1 MRGIWRLV
9 AASKRVCI
17 STAASVLNSRR
28 TVPKIPDELSRKT
41 QVLSSSLLAFGE
53 LLAFGDIS
61 AVPIK
66 SKKKKERCQRI
77 WDIVVWKAWLLRV
90 NRKQNVICPHSGGW
104 GGDYSTAFVLTEY
117 SSRRCS
123 GPGTTLQD
131 DLRKTVQGLPKLKR
145 RRDRYTTSASSST
158 MLRNT
163 IAIGNVTVSSVGLF
177 GREQLSGQRFANTR
191 AKDTARS
198 WTSPLLY
205 NDTRRLLEASCIL

>member
-66 SKKKKERCQRI
+66 SKKKGTMSENLGHRRLESVATPSEQKTKRNLSAQ
-77 WDIVVWKAWLLRV
+77 W
-90 NRKQNVICPHSGGW
+90 GT

-123 GPGTTLQD
+123 GPGTTLQC

-145 RRDRYTTSASSST
+145 RRDRCETTRFEFDHAAQH
-158 MLRNT
+158 NC
-163 IAIGNVTVSSVGLF
+163 IGKVTVSIVGRF
-177 GREQLSGQRFANTR
+177 GREQLSG
-191 AKDTARS
+191 
-198 WTSPLLY
+198 
-205 NDTRRLLEASCIL
+205 